1 MKVHHPLLASSWA
14 HTECPSQLASGQ
26 AKAGPTIHGDMEKES
41 SGYSEAR
48 EKLGL
53 SFSIDAILR
62 RPSER
67 RNTPRLQSVGEED
80 SRQTATPGS
89 KPERPPQDQSQ
100 EERKSKRRVRTTFT
114 TEQLQELE
122 KLFRFTHYPDI
133 HVRTQLASRI
143 NLPEARVQIWFQN
156 QRAKRRKQEKIGS
169 VSASQQPGSCADTY
183 CSAHSGASHG
193 LLPTFSD
200 SAHFNLVPCPDHP
213 CPMAPMGSAALA
225 WLSYPTGLCSYP
237 HPATCIPQVRQH
249 LCQFNIGT
257 GCSFPKQAT
266 LLSQ

>member
-14 HTECPSQLASGQ
+14 HTECPSQLASRQ

-41 SGYSEAR
+41 SGYNEAR

-67 RNTPRLQSVGEED
+67 RNTPRRQSMGEED

-100 EERKSKRRVRTTFT
+100 GF
-114 TEQLQELE
+114 
-122 KLFRFTHYPDI
+122 
-133 HVRTQLASRI
+133 
-143 NLPEARVQIWFQN
+143 
-156 QRAKRRKQEKIGS
+156 
-169 VSASQQPGSCADTY
+169 CADTY

-193 LLPTFSD
+193 LLPTLSD
-200 SAHFNLVPCPDHP
+200 SAHFSLVPCPDHP
-213 CPMAPMGSAALA
+213 CPMAPMGSSALA
-225 WLSYPTGLCSYP
+225 WLSYPTALCSYP
-237 HPATCIPQVRQH
+237 HPATSIPQVEQH
-249 LCQFNIGT
+249 LCHFNIGT